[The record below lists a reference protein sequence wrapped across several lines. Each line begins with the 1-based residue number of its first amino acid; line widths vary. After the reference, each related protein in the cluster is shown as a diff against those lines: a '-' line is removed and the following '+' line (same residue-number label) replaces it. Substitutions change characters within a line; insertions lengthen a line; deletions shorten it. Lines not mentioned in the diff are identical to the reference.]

1 MDTTAAFFMQ
11 GWQINIVYICPVWAD
26 PTARLAERQMKLIKH
41 DKTIRK
47 ALLTCPSNIL
57 ASDDPVQWKQC
68 WSLNGH

>member
-47 ALLTCPSNIL
+47 ALLT
-57 ASDDPVQWKQC
+57 
-68 WSLNGH
+68 WSL